1 MATYLNNN
9 VQMDSESEYRSSHQQ
24 GNKSSMNP
32 PAFKRTALTTLQC
45 NNARYG
51 PLREL
56 KVREPLSTTGPT
68 INVNSLPSNQP
79 CVLIPYKP
87 PMFEIYQDEQYDK
100 ENVSHFKL
108 QDSSLC
114 PKVQPPKTALVPWS
128 TNVDNERESTDK
140 ECKEKVTVED
150 EECDTSASSLSE
162 NVVQL
167 YKYDENKENHASPMI
182 LDDSLNESQD
192 FIKQAWAARKN
203 LYDFAEYSK
212 DVYEYLREAE
222 VRHHPKPTYMRKQ
235 ADITLDMR
243 SILVDWLVE
252 VAEEYRLQNETLYL
266 SVSLID
272 RFLSLMTVLRSKL
285 QLVGTTSMFIAAK
298 YEEIYPP
305 EIKEFVY
312 ITDETY
318 SKGQVLRMEHLI
330 LRALTFN
337 INVPTVYCFLHYICC
352 TTNLPKTVLF
362 LAQYLCELTLLEAEP
377 FLQFLPSQIAAA
389 AISLSNYTMGYEV
402 WDAELEQTTGYK
414 LKDLSKVIDC
424 LYVAYRNSTHHPR
437 QAIRQ
442 KYKATAYHGV
452 SSIAPPEELSGF

>member
-9 VQMDSESEYRSSHQQ
+9 FKMDSEAEFHTSHQQ
-24 GNKSSMNP
+24 ENKNTVNP
-32 PAFKRTALTTLQC
+32 PAFKRTALATLQS
-45 NNARYG
+45 NNTRCV
-51 PLREL
+51 PFREV
-56 KVREPLSTTGPT
+56 KAREPLSNIGQ
-68 INVNSLPSNQP
+68 IIDVNVIPGNKQRVTVPS
-79 CVLIPYKP
+79 KP
-87 PMFEIYQDEQYDK
+87 PVFEIYQDEQGDK
-100 ENVSHFKL
+100 ENASRFKV
-108 QDSSLC
+108 QDSSVFQ
-114 PKVQPPKTALVPWS
+114 KVLPSKMAFVPWS
-128 TNVDNERESTDK
+128 TNVDNKKESVE
-140 ECKEKVTVED
+140 ECKEKFPVE
-150 EECDTSASSLSE
+150 EECDTSVISLPD

-167 YKYDENKENHASPMI
+167 YKYEVEDKENHASPMI

-192 FIKQAWAARKN
+192 LIKQAWMARKN
-203 LYDFAEYSK
+203 LYDYAEYSK

-222 VRHHPKPTYMRKQ
+222 VKHQPKPNYMRKQ
-235 ADITLDMR
+235 ADISLDMR

-252 VAEEYRLQNETLYL
+252 VGEEYKLQNETLYL

-337 INVPTVYCFLHYICC
+337 INVPTIYCFLQYICC
-352 TTNLPKTVLF
+352 TANLPKTVLF

-389 AISLSNYTMGYEV
+389 AVSLSNYTMGYEA

-414 LKDLSKVIDC
+414 LQDLSNVIDC
-424 LYVAYRNSTHHPR
+424 LYVAYRNSSHNPR
-437 QAIRQ
+437 QAIKQ
-442 KYKATAYHGV
+442 KYKATVYHGV
-452 SSIAPPEELSGF
+452 SSIPPPEELMSF